1 MTDIDSHHV
10 YYNTGFYE
18 CFTDERNAYFY
29 IGNGSIFLYG
39 YITQLIPGK
48 AKLNITFINS
58 YFDCIHISHIT
69 TKSYET
75 VAENIIYN
83 SIEEIVDINELIKL
97 WHKYKNHKCNKE
109 YHKSTTYLV
118 RQGNLLNRL
127 YVKPMKLVDYTIDFM
142 YKNKLFKKNM
152 EGIPFTLHDKIN
164 DYCGEEIFPEQSEFY
179 YDLFISN
186 C

>member
-1 MTDIDSHHV
+1 MSYMDSTHV
-10 YYNTGFYE
+10 YYNTGFYD
-18 CFTDERNAYFY
+18 CFKDDKYAYFY
-29 IGNGSIFLYG
+29 IGNGRIFLYG
-39 YITQLIPGK
+39 YIRQSIPGK
-48 AKLNITFINS
+48 ANLSVTFIIS
-58 YFDCIHISHIT
+58 YFDCVHISHIT

-83 SIEEIVDINELIKL
+83 SIEEILDINELIKI

-109 YHKSTTYLV
+109 FRRLTTYLV
-118 RQGNLLNRL
+118 PQGIFLNKL
-127 YVKPMKLVDYTIDFM
+127 YIRPMKLVDYTIDFM

-164 DYCGEEIFPEQSEFY
+164 DYCGEKIFTDISEQFN
-179 YDLFISN
+179 DLFNLI